1 MYDVAPKISEAGKP
15 IFMYN
20 IDDLVGKLLA
30 YMIEKE
36 YFVFQ
41 KRFTTYKVSKIHI
54 LYLKITKNIHFLRF
68 WVFE

>member
-30 YMIEKE
+30 YM
-36 YFVFQ
+36 
-41 KRFTTYKVSKIHI
+41 T
-54 LYLKITKNIHFLRF
+54 LKKNILCFKNVSQLIRF
-68 WVFE
+68 PKYTFCI